1 MFCNSQARQ
10 GSAFK
15 RGYLYHPYTPQQRQS
30 PWKLESDSKA
40 GRSEKD
46 DSMVI
51 YMTGLSTKDLE
62 KKLYDF
68 ILNFEVAQI

>member
-1 MFCNSQARQ
+1 
-10 GSAFK
+10 
-15 RGYLYHPYTPQQRQS
+15 
-30 PWKLESDSKA
+30 
-40 GRSEKD
+40 
-46 DSMVI
+46 MVI